1 MVERMS
7 KVILDKNDMAC
18 FLAECK
24 QTFNDLITS
33 TKREN
38 QDQILNRKGL
48 ADYFHVSPN
57 SIDDWVNLGM
67 PYALLGKTKRF
78 STKSAR
84 KWFHEQ
90 EKTTKPTKKRPIRI
104 VNE

>member
-7 KVILDKNDMAC
+7 KVILDKNDMAS
-18 FLAECK
+18 FLSGIL
-24 QTFNDLITS
+24 NDYITS
-33 TKREN
+33 TEREN

-48 ADYFHVSPN
+48 AEYFHVSPN

-67 PYALLGKTKRF
+67 PYVQLGKTKRF
-78 STKSAR
+78 STKSAL
-84 KWFHEQ
+84 KWVHEHEVSRQ
-90 EKTTKPTKKRPIRI
+90 NKKRPIRI

>member
-7 KVILDKNDMAC
+7 KVILDKNDMAS
-18 FLAECK
+18 FLSECK
-24 QTFNDLITS
+24 QTFNKLITS

-48 ADYFHVSPN
+48 AEYFHVSPN

-67 PYALLGKTKRF
+67 PYVQLGKTKRF
-78 STKSAR
+78 STKSAL
-84 KWFHEQ
+84 KWVHEHEVTNQ
-90 EKTTKPTKKRPIRI
+90 NKKSPIRI

>member
-1 MVERMS
+1 MS

-18 FLAECK
+18 FLSECK

-33 TKREN
+33 SKREN

-78 STKSAR
+78 STKSAL
-84 KWFHEQ
+84 KWVHEHEVSRQ
-90 EKTTKPTKKRPIRI
+90 NKKRPIRI

>member
-7 KVILDKNDMAC
+7 KVILDKNDMAS
-18 FLAECK
+18 FLSEYK
-24 QTFNDLITS
+24 QTFNSLITS

-48 ADYFHVSPN
+48 AEYFHVSPN

-67 PYALLGKTKRF
+67 PYVQLGKTKRF
-78 STKSAR
+78 STKSAL
-84 KWFHEQ
+84 KWVHEH
-90 EKTTKPTKKRPIRI
+90 EVTKQNKKRPIHL

>member
-7 KVILDKNDMAC
+7 KVILDKNDMAS
-18 FLAECK
+18 FLSGCT
-24 QTFNDLITS
+24 QILNDYITS
-33 TKREN
+33 TEREN

-48 ADYFHVSPN
+48 AEYFHVSPN

-67 PYALLGKTKRF
+67 PYVQLGKTKRF
-78 STKSAR
+78 STKSAI
-84 KWFHEQ
+84 KWVHEQ
-90 EKTTKPTKKRPIRI
+90 EVTKHNKKRPIRI

>member
-67 PYALLGKTKRF
+67 PYVQLGKTKRF
-78 STKSAR
+78 STKSAL
-84 KWFHEQ
+84 KWLHGHE
-90 EKTTKPTKKRPIRI
+90 ETKQNKKRPIHVI
-104 VNE
+104 NE

>member
-1 MVERMS
+1 MS

-67 PYALLGKTKRF
+67 PYALLGKTKGLALRAPLNGF
-78 STKSAR
+78 MNKKRQLSQQKSAL
-84 KWFHEQ
+84 FA
-90 EKTTKPTKKRPIRI
+90 
-104 VNE
+104 